1 MMGKG
6 HWYCKQCEDRKEPES
21 VTFEENCAD
30 CGANVVFI
38 ETIRGILF
46 SRIQGD
52 YYELTGEKPLLC
64 LKADGDIV
72 YPPNIDFRC
81 PDGSFMAKY
90 TGKPI
95 KSPRGILDF
104 KGCKKITIPHGIAIE
119 IFETID
125 NLAKKM
131 GWPRLVSNE
140 TKDDGVKNE

>member
-1 MMGKG
+1 MGKG

-64 LKADGDIV
+64 LKADGDKFKAYGSIE
-72 YPPNIDFRC
+72 YIEYLENIILKGED
-81 PDGSFMAKY
+81 AKE
-90 TGKPI
+90 G
-95 KSPRGILDF
+95 L
-104 KGCKKITIPHGIAIE
+104 KG
-119 IFETID
+119 D
-125 NLAKKM
+125 
-131 GWPRLVSNE
+131 
-140 TKDDGVKNE
+140 